1 MHIKAQVTGD
11 KVVVKWKGTAT
22 ASRVPESGN
31 VKKHH
36 GLVLVIQE
44 QKSSSLPQ
52 FVKMAS
58 HTEKAKIR
66 GLKPDSFYTLK
77 VNS

>member
-1 MHIKAQVTGD
+1 MRIKALVSGD
-11 KVVVKWKGTAT
+11 KVVVKWKGTAA
-22 ASRVPESGN
+22 ASSVPESGN

-52 FVKMAS
+52 FVKVAS
-58 HTEKAKIR
+58 HPERAIIR

>member
-1 MHIKAQVTGD
+1 MDED
-11 KVVVKWKGTAT
+11 KVIVKWKAPAAPT
-22 ASRVPESGN
+22 SVPESDN

-36 GLVLVIQE
+36 SAVLVIQE
-44 QKSSSLPQ
+44 QNSSSSPQ
-52 FVKMAS
+52 FVKVAS
-58 HTEKAKIR
+58 HTGRARIR